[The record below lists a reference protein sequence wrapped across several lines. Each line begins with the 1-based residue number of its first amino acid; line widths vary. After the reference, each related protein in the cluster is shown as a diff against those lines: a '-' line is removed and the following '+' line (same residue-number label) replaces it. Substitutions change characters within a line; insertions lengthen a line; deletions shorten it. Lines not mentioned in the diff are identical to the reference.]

1 MPVPI
6 FRISLQNATVLSVA
20 YLLVAVLIEL
30 SERWF
35 PFRITDRAALTIEW
49 IPARTLDWV
58 GLYHPIRN
66 AVIDG
71 DLSIFWVRII
81 FGFTSVLAIYAIA
94 LGVGV
99 AMWAGRWLIIRGDR
113 FSKPPAS

>member
-1 MPVPI
+1 VRVPI

-20 YLLVAVLIEL
+20 YLAAAVLIEL
-30 SERWF
+30 SHRYF
-35 PFRITDRAALTIEW
+35 PLRLTERAALVIEW

-58 GLYHPIRN
+58 GLYHPIRT

-71 DLSIFWVRII
+71 DLSIFAVRLI
-81 FGFTSVLAIYAIA
+81 FGVTSVLAIFLIA

-99 AMWAGRWLIIRGDR
+99 MMWLVRWAILRADR
-113 FSKPPAS
+113 RHGNA

>member
-1 MPVPI
+1 M
-6 FRISLQNATVLSVA
+6 QNATVLSVA
-20 YLLVAVLIEL
+20 YLLVAVVIEV
-30 SERWF
+30 SQRWF
-35 PFRITDRAALTIEW
+35 PFRITERAALTVEW

-58 GLYHPIRN
+58 GLYEPIRE

-71 DLSIFWVRII
+71 QLSIFWVRII
-81 FGFTSVLAIYAIA
+81 FGVTSVAAIYLIA

-99 AMWAGRWLIIRGDR
+99 AMWLGRWVIIRSDR